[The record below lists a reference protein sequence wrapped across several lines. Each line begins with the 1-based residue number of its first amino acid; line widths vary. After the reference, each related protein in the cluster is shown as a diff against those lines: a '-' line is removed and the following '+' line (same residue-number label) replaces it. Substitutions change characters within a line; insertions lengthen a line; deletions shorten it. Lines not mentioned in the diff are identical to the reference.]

1 MLAYIKQ
8 NVRLLLIWV
17 LGMTFVGSIVYFLP
31 LIIHTRIPPSQVTE
45 ITVIS
50 IMSFVLLLVILT
62 SIVPWRGEFKATS
75 DSRVQNLPAN
85 IDDVIKELKVDDL
98 LQSLAQLESDKEHLN
113 LDKKRLELEGYQL
126 FFEWQQEVLD
136 LLEMNPQS
144 AIIVAW
150 LWFEQDMKRMA
161 RRLPLFDENGKEMP
175 ESLDEI
181 LSALEINGD
190 IDWKMLTDIREMHAF
205 RNRVAY
211 RDTGE
216 IDMEIAVSFI
226 QQAFDISKNMAKRM
240 WIEQN

>member
-1 MLAYIKQ
+1 MLAYVKQ

-31 LIIHTRIPPSQVTE
+31 LIIRTRIPPSQVIE
-45 ITVIS
+45 ITIIS
-50 IMSFVLLLVILT
+50 ITIFVLLLIILT
-62 SIVPWRGEFKATS
+62 SIVPWRGEFRVTS
-75 DSRVQNLPAN
+75 DSSAQNLPAR

-98 LQSLAQLESDKEHLN
+98 LQSLAQLESDKEHLS
-113 LDKKRLELEGYQL
+113 LDKKRLELERYRL

-144 AIIVAW
+144 AIIMVW
-150 LWFEQDMKRMA
+150 LWFKQNMKRMA

-190 IDWKMLTDIREMHAF
+190 IDWKMLTDIREMQAF

-211 RDTGE
+211 GDTGE
-216 IDMEIAVSFI
+216 IDMEIAVSFV
-226 QQAFDISKNMAKRM
+226 QQAFNISKDITKKLS
-240 WIEQN
+240 IEQN